1 MFAPGPLDGLFAG
14 TDSSPGDSTNWD
26 FLQGLEFDSGPDV
39 LSLPVSRPRP
49 TSNER
54 LKEKN
59 RKAQQ
64 RARQK
69 KKVGGVSCAG
79 SPWVRLKVL
88 SEMLRLSGT
97 CSNRRSSAC

>member
-1 MFAPGPLDGLFAG
+1 MFTPGPVDGFYAG

-26 FLQGLEFDSGPDV
+26 FLQGLEFDSGP
-39 LSLPVSRPRP
+39 PHP

-59 RKAQQ
+59 RKAAQ

-69 KKVGGVSCAG
+69 KKVGGVFYAG
-79 SPWVRLKVL
+79 SLQHLRLKVP
-88 SEMLRLSGT
+88 SEVLHMSGT
-97 CSNRRSSAC
+97 CSNGRSSAC

>member
-1 MFAPGPLDGLFAG
+1 MFAPGPVDELVAG

-26 FLQGLEFDSGPDV
+26 FLPGLELDLGPDI
-39 LSLPVSRPRP
+39 LSLPALRPQP

-69 KKVGGVSCAG
+69 KKVGGVSFAG
-79 SPWVRLKVL
+79 APVV
-88 SEMLRLSGT
+88 
-97 CSNRRSSAC
+97 

>member
-1 MFAPGPLDGLFAG
+1 MFAPGLVDGLFAG

-26 FLQGLEFDSGPDV
+26 FLQGLEFDSGPDT
-39 LSLPVSRPRP
+39 LSLPVSRPHP

-79 SPWVRLKVL
+79 SPMVYT
-88 SEMLRLSGT
+88 E
-97 CSNRRSSAC
+97 SAF

>member
-1 MFAPGPLDGLFAG
+1 L
-14 TDSSPGDSTNWD
+14 
-26 FLQGLEFDSGPDV
+26 GPDI
-39 LSLPVSRPRP
+39 LSLPALRPQP

-69 KKVGGVSCAG
+69 KKVGGVSYAG
-79 SPWVRLKVL
+79 SPVV
-88 SEMLRLSGT
+88 
-97 CSNRRSSAC
+97 